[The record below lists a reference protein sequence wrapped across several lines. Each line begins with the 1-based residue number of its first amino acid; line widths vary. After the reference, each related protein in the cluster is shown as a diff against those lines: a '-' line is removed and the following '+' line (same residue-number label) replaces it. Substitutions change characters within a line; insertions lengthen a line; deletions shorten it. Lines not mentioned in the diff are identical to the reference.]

1 MDRRTFLK
9 TTAGVGAAALAAM
22 DATATWAAGATAAGG
37 RHAML
42 ARTSPAQTSPQSRRI
57 SLIVN
62 PEQALG
68 EIPADF
74 LGLGYEISSVAR
86 PGLLSARNSTYVQF
100 VRNLGRHGVIRI
112 GGNTSDFS
120 SFSKDGPAVCATKG
134 TVADDAVIHDLGEFL
149 EATGWQLIWGLNLG
163 SRDVRNAVDEAASV
177 IAAAKEKLLAF
188 EIGNEPD
195 LFAGGVA
202 HRAKGYSYAD
212 YLKEYREYKAALR
225 AKFPKIPFAG
235 PDVASHTDWVTQF
248 AADEGSDVK
257 LLTHHRYAEG
267 PPTSPASTIER
278 LLAPSEGLTRML
290 TQCEAASHSAGVPYR
305 ICETN
310 SCFGGGKPGVSDTL
324 AAALWGLD
332 YLFTMA
338 AANCAGANLE
348 TGINQLGF
356 VSSYSPIADDEAQR
370 PVAKPLYYAMLA
382 FAKAGR
388 GTRIGTQFDP
398 AGTNVTA
405 YAVKDTAGRIVV
417 TAINKTADADTAMS
431 ISLPEHFKK
440 ASILRLT
447 GPSLESKTGVAL
459 GGAEAGP
466 EGKLPAEKEESIAIH
481 NGSCDLPLP
490 AASAAILTAEG

>member
-1 MDRRTFLK
+1 MDRRTFLQ
-9 TTAGVGAAALAAM
+9 ASAGAAAVV
-22 DATATWAAGATAAGG
+22 AGG
-37 RHAML
+37 GYSAF
-42 ARTSPAQTSPQSRRI
+42 AQRVPEARRI
-57 SLIVN
+57 FVAIH

-68 EIPADF
+68 KIPADF

-86 PGLLSARNSTYVQF
+86 PGLLSARNSAYIQL
-100 VRNLGRHGVIRI
+100 VRNLGRRGVIRV

-120 SFSKDGPAVCATKG
+120 SYAKDGPAVCATKG
-134 TVADDAVIHDLGEFL
+134 TVVDDAVIRDLGEFL
-149 EATGWQLIWGLNLG
+149 DATGWQLIWGLNLG
-163 SRDVRNAVDEAASV
+163 GRDLGNAVEQAASV
-177 IAAAKEKLLAF
+177 IAAMKDKLLAF

-235 PDVASHTDWVTQF
+235 PDVASHTDWLTQF
-248 AADEGSDVK
+248 AADEGSDLK
-257 LLTHHRYAEG
+257 LLTHHHYAEG

-290 TQCEAASHSAGVPYR
+290 AQCETASRSAGVPYR

-338 AANCAGANLE
+338 AENCAGANLE

-356 VSSYSPIADDEAQR
+356 VSSYSPIADDEEQR

-382 FAKAGR
+382 FAKSGR
-388 GTRIGTQFDP
+388 GTRIGAQFDSN
-398 AGTNVTA
+398 GMNVTA
-405 YAVKDTAGRIVV
+405 YAVKDAAGRVFV
-417 TAINKTADADTAMS
+417 TMINKGAEADAS
-431 ISLPEHFKK
+431 VSVSLPHSVRK
-440 ASILRLT
+440 ASVLRLA
-447 GPSLESKTGVAL
+447 GPSLDSKAGVTL
-459 GGAEAGP
+459 GGMEVGE
-466 EGKLPAEKEESIAIH
+466 EGKWPDGREGSVSIRNGVCDIH
-481 NGSCDLPLP
+481 LP
-490 AASAAILTAEG
+490 AASAAILTAQS

>member
-1 MDRRTFLK
+1 MDRRTFLR
-9 TTAGVGAAALAAM
+9 VSAAAATVTCAGYPALAQ
-22 DATATWAAGATAAGG
+22 AT
-37 RHAML
+37 
-42 ARTSPAQTSPQSRRI
+42 PQSRRI
-57 SLIVN
+57 SLAIN
-62 PEQALG
+62 PEQVLG

-86 PGLLSARNSTYVQF
+86 PGLLSARNAAYVQF
-100 VRNLGRHGVIRI
+100 VRNLGRRGVIRV

-120 SFSKDGPAVCATKG
+120 SYAKDGPPICATKG
-134 TVADDAVIHDLGEFL
+134 TVVDDSVIRDLGEFL
-149 EATGWQLIWGLNLG
+149 DATGWQLIWGLNLG
-163 SRDVRNAVDEAASV
+163 SRDLDNAVEQAASV
-177 IAAAKEKLLAF
+177 IAATKDKLLAI

-202 HRAKGYSYAD
+202 HRPKGYSYAD

-225 AKFPKIPFAG
+225 AKFPKVPLAG
-235 PDVASHTDWVTQF
+235 PDVASHTDWLTQF
-248 AADEGSDVK
+248 AADEGSDLK

-290 TQCEAASHSAGVPYR
+290 AQCEATSRGAGVPYR

-388 GTRIGTQFDP
+388 GTRISAQYDANGM
-398 AGTNVTA
+398 NVTA
-405 YAVKDTAGRIVV
+405 YAVKEAAGRVFV
-417 TAINKTADADTAMS
+417 TMINKEAQADAVVALA
-431 ISLPEHFKK
+431 LPPRLRK
-440 ASILRLT
+440 ASVLRLT
-447 GPSLESKTGVAL
+447 GPSLASKTGVAL
-459 GGAEAGP
+459 GGAETNA
-466 EGKLPAEKEESIAIH
+466 EGKWSGAKEESVGIH
-481 NGSCDLPLP
+481 NGRCDIHLP
-490 AASAAILTAEG
+490 AASAAILTAEIN